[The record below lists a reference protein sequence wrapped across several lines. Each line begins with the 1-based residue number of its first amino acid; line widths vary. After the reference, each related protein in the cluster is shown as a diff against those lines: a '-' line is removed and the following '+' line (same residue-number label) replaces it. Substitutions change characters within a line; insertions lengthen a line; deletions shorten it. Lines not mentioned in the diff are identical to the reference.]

1 MTLSE
6 NASRNGY
13 RYFHHRLGVFE
24 ALQTNKGIR
33 VVAGCYESPF
43 IVLADEIKTSGVNVS
58 KDLMGLFSVQAPYT
72 WTQDWSAQ
80 RRVFFLMR
88 QGAAP

>member
-24 ALQTNKGIR
+24 VLQTNKGIR

-58 KDLMGLFSVQAPYT
+58 KDLMGLFFPSKHHIRGRKIGLH
-72 WTQDWSAQ
+72 SEES
-80 RRVFFLMR
+80 FF
-88 QGAAP
+88 